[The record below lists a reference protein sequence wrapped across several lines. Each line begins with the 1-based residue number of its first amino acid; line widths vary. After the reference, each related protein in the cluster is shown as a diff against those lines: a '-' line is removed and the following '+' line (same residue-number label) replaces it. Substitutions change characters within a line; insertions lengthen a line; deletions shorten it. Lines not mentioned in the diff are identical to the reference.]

1 MKEIV
6 ITTER
11 QKKEFFILLCC
22 FIGAIVLNIIG
33 IIIYNTSW
41 KELYTQWFTLLVL
54 TVVLYF
60 LILFFRVLFALGI
73 RLFRRKKAA

>member
-1 MKEIV
+1 MKEII

-11 QKKEFFILLCC
+11 QKTELLILLAS
-22 FIGAIVLNIIG
+22 FIGAIILNILG
-33 IIIYNTSW
+33 IIIYKTEW

-60 LILFFRVLFALGI
+60 LILFFRLLFILAI
-73 RLFRRKKAA
+73 RLFRR